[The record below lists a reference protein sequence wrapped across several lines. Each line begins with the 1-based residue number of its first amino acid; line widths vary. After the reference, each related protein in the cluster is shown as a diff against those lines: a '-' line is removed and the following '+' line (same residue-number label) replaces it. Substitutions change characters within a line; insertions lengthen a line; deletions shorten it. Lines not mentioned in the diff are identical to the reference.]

1 MSEAGD
7 TYTLAQAA
15 KVLRLSEPQII
26 QLITE
31 GVLAGAMDEGGRWR
45 IPRRAVHDRLGNR
58 LAVKPPRTHRTAPTT
73 READFYTPGE
83 AAQLLRLTE
92 FAVLGMLT
100 TGQLEGQQ
108 DEQARWWI
116 PASTI
121 DHAARRSSGTDAP
134 PDPSAEETIAM
145 APVSTEPQASEE
157 TIELESVAGRASRTP
172 STHDEGERR
181 ADPPSGD
188 HGGSSDDR
196 EGRTRPSVGDHG
208 GSSVDEG
215 WVTTKVA
222 AEAIGVTPRTIRTYI
237 HEGELQGKVE
247 QEGINKRLLV
257 SIASLDELRMRRE
270 TEGKF
275 RPQRGSYSARE
286 KGEGDVAEV
295 IRDLTTRL
303 EERAAEAASLRT
315 RLELTAEAEST
326 LKERVTKLEEELE
339 AERSKGFWR
348 RLFGG

>member
-1 MSEAGD
+1 MSEVED
-7 TYTLAQAA
+7 TYTPAQAA

-45 IPRRAVHDRLGNR
+45 IPRRAVHDRLGTR
-58 LAVKPPRTHRTAPTT
+58 LALKPPRTHQAARMS

-83 AAQLLRLTE
+83 AASLMGLTE
-92 FAVLGMLT
+92 FTVLGLLA

-121 DHAARRSSGTDAP
+121 ADAARRSGTDAP

-145 APVSTEPQASEE
+145 APVSSEPEASEE
-157 TIELESVAGRASRTP
+157 TVELQAVAGPRPRTP
-172 STHDEGERR
+172 STDDEGEGRT
-181 ADPPSGD
+181 DPPGGD
-188 HGGSSDDR
+188 PRGSSEEG
-196 EGRTRPSVGDHG
+196 EGRTQPPVGDYG
-208 GSSVDEG
+208 GSSVDQG

-222 AEAIGVTPRTIRTYI
+222 AEALGVTPRTIRTYI
-237 HEGELQGKVE
+237 HEGELEGKVE

-257 SIASLDELRMRRE
+257 SIPSLDELRVRRE

-275 RPQRGSYSARE
+275 RPQRGPSSARE
-286 KGEGDVAEV
+286 KSEGDVSEV
-295 IRDLTTRL
+295 IRDLAVRL

-326 LKERVTKLEEELE
+326 LKERVAKLEEELA

>member
-1 MSEAGD
+1 MSEAED

-58 LAVKPPRTHRTAPTT
+58 QAVQPPRTHQAAPTT

-92 FAVLGMLT
+92 FTVLGMLT

-121 DHAARRSSGTDAP
+121 DAAARRSSGTDAL

-188 HGGSSDDR
+188 HGRSSDEG

-237 HEGELQGKVE
+237 HEGELEGKVE

-275 RPQRGSYSARE
+275 RPQRGSSSARE

-295 IRDLTTRL
+295 IRDLTARL

>member
-1 MSEAGD
+1 MSEVED
-7 TYTLAQAA
+7 TYTPAQAA
-15 KVLRLSEPQII
+15 KILRLSEPQIL

-31 GVLAGAMDEGGRWR
+31 GDLAGAMDEGGRWR
-45 IPRRAVHDRLGNR
+45 IPRRAVHDRLGTQ
-58 LAVKPPRTHRTAPTT
+58 LALKPPRTQQAAPMS

-83 AAQLLRLTE
+83 VARLMGLTE
-92 FAVLGMLT
+92 FTVLGLLA

-121 DHAARRSSGTDAP
+121 ADAARRSGTDAP

-145 APVSTEPQASEE
+145 APVSSEPKASEE
-157 TIELESVAGRASRTP
+157 TVELPAVAGPRPRTP
-172 STHDEGERR
+172 STDEE
-181 ADPPSGD
+181 A
-188 HGGSSDDR
+188 
-196 EGRTRPSVGDHG
+196 EGRTDPPGGDPRGSSEEGEGRTHPPVGDYG
-208 GSSVDEG
+208 GSSVHQG

-222 AEAIGVTPRTIRTYI
+222 AEALGVTPRTIRTYI
-237 HEGELQGKVE
+237 HEGELEGKVE

-257 SIASLDELRMRRE
+257 SIPSLDELRVRRE

-275 RPQRGSYSARE
+275 RPQRGSSSVRE
-286 KGEGDVAEV
+286 KSEGDVSDV
-295 IRDLTTRL
+295 IRDLTVRL
-303 EERAAEAASLRT
+303 EERVAEAASLRT

-326 LKERVTKLEEELE
+326 LKERVAKLEEELE